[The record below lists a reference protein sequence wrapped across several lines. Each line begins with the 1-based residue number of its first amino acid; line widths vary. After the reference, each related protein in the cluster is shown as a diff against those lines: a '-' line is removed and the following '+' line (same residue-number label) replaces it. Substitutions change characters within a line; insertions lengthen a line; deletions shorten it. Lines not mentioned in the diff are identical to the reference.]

1 MKFYQISVIFLFL
14 WIVSIGVVCAE
25 DANHTAQ
32 DALEISENDIAL
44 EDSEATYADFETKI
58 NVPSGSTVELEN
70 DYKYIDTDNTY
81 INLNHV
87 NLTIDGKAKS
97 IDGNSKAGF
106 LNITNHSDV
115 TIKNL
120 LVKNCNKSSLFVV
133 NSKLT
138 LINVTFENN
147 YDVESGAAINA
158 SSSNVTS
165 TDNKF
170 LNNYAPS
177 G

>member
-1 MKFYQISVIFLFL
+1 M
-14 WIVSIGVVCAE
+14 SIGVVCAE

-97 IDGNSKAGF
+97 IDGNAKAGF

-115 TIKNL
+115 SIKNL
-120 LVKNCNKSSLFVV
+120 LVKNCNKSSFLL
-133 NSKLT
+133 LT
-138 LINVTFENN
+138 Q
-147 YDVESGAAINA
+147 S
-158 SSSNVTS
+158 
-165 TDNKF
+165 
-170 LNNYAPS
+170 
-177 G
+177 

>member
-1 MKFYQISVIFLFL
+1 MILP
-14 WIVSIGVVCAE
+14 
-25 DANHTAQ
+25 
-32 DALEISENDIAL
+32 

-58 NVPSGSTVELEN
+58 NLPSGSTVELEN

-97 IDGNSKAGF
+97 IDGNAKAGF